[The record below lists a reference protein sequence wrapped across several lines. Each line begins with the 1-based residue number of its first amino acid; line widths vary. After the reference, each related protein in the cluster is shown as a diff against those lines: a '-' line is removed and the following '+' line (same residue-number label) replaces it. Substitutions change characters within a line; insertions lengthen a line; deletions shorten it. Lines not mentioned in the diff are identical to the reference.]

1 MSDAQPSLTDPARA
15 SDLLERDVIY
25 LLTDRP
31 EGQRHWSVQEIGNEM
46 ESQGDAADAL
56 HALARAGLIHRD
68 SDDFVFATRPAIRFR
83 ELIGEASV

>member
-1 MSDAQPSLTDPARA
+1 MPNEQRSQRDPALA
-15 SDLLERDVIY
+15 SDQLERDVIY

-31 EGQRHWSVQEIGNEM
+31 EGQRHWSVQEVGSEI

-56 HALARAGLIHRD
+56 RALARAGLIHRD